1 MTDESEDLKGKLAGG
16 CPVCGGSEFTYQEVL
31 WPELIA
37 DWQLSAAEAKYTNI
51 QQGFQCRSCGA
62 NLRAMTLA
70 HALSRFRRWPG
81 TLLGWVASADA
92 QAVKLLEIN
101 DAFNLGKH
109 WQDLEGRQLVRYPET
124 DMHALPFPDG
134 TFDLVVHS
142 DTLEHI
148 ENPVHALEEC
158 RRVLKPDGAVGFT
171 VPIVMGRLTRSRS
184 GLPPSYHGREG
195 DRLEDYRVAVEFGA
209 DVWTNVFEAGF
220 KHCTLV
226 SLIYPASVAILA
238 ER

>member
-1 MTDESEDLKGKLAGG
+1 MMTELEDLKGSLAGG
-16 CPVCGGSEFTYQEVL
+16 CPVCGGSEFSYQEVL

-37 DWQLSAAEAKYTNI
+37 EWQLNPAEAKYINL
-51 QQGFQCRSCGA
+51 QQGFQCRGCEA

-81 TLLGWVASADA
+81 TLLGWVASEDA
-92 QAVKLLEIN
+92 QAVKMLEVN
-101 DAFNLGKH
+101 EAFNLGRH
-109 WQDLEGRQLVRYPET
+109 WQNLPGRQFVRYPET
-124 DMHALPFPDG
+124 DMHALPFADE
-134 TFDLVVHS
+134 TFDFVVHS
-142 DTLEHI
+142 DTLEHV

-158 RRVLKPDGAVGFT
+158 RRVLKPDGALGFT
-171 VPIVMGRLTRSRS
+171 VPIVVGRLTRSRS

-195 DRLEDYRVAVEFGA
+195 DHLEDHRVASEFGA
-209 DVWTNVFEAGF
+209 DVWTALFEAGF
-220 KHCTLV
+220 RHSTLV